1 MRYLNVVWN
10 DEQGGNT
17 EHVLEHGFT
26 KADVEHVI
34 ENPVSEAFS
43 DSSGRPCF
51 FGYTP
56 EGEYIIVVYEEL
68 DSDTI
73 YPVTAYM
80 VPEA

>member
-17 EHVLEHGFT
+17 EHILEHGFT

-34 ENPVSEAFS
+34 ENPVGEAYS

-56 EGEYIIVVYEEL
+56 
-68 DSDTI
+68 
-73 YPVTAYM
+73 
-80 VPEA
+80 